1 MSALEIA
8 YRRAM
13 QWYPHR
19 WREENADALVALML
33 EVADA
38 EGRTSPSAADLR
50 NLRVNGL
57 RARFAPL
64 ARLFPAN
71 ARDRASG
78 IALGFGLG
86 MALTVLVIQEWAP
99 WARPLWETYAVPN
112 VGPFHGWGGVLYS
125 AWVVASVLAL
135 ARLNTAARI
144 VLLATIPFS
153 ILLVAVGPFDD
164 AWFRPTTLAL
174 AVLGGFALVAALGR
188 PVTRAFNY
196 LPMLVAVLVGAGV
209 VLLPFTRNVEFST
222 LLSPGLIWR
231 LVLQGTSGSMA
242 VIATAAALVAVALI
256 VRDPRWVATVVLL
269 ASPGLAV
276 TLVSLSSTNP
286 ELVIFFSGVLAV
298 LAVVATAVVLR
309 VKGLR
314 IALVRRS

>member
-1 MSALEIA
+1 VSTLENA

-38 EGRTSPSAADLR
+38 EGRTSASAADLR

-78 IALGFGLG
+78 IALGLGLG

-99 WARPLWETYAVPN
+99 WARPMWEAESAPT
-112 VGPFHGWGGVLYS
+112 VGPFHGWGGVLYC
-125 AWVVASVLAL
+125 AWVAAAVFAL
-135 ARLNTAARI
+135 ARLNTVAR
-144 VLLATIPFS
+144 LLLMATIPFS
-153 ILLVAVGPFDD
+153 VVLVAVGPYDD
-164 AWFRPTTLAL
+164 GWFRPTTLAL

-188 PVTRAFNY
+188 PLTRAFNY
-196 LPMLVAVLVGAGV
+196 LPVLVAFLVGAGI
-209 VLLPFTRNVEFST
+209 VLLPFATRFEFTT
-222 LLSPGLIWR
+222 LLTPAMLWSY
-231 LVLQGTSGSMA
+231 VLRGDLGVIA
-242 VIATAAALVAVALI
+242 VIAAGAALIAVALI

-269 ASPGLAV
+269 ASPGVAV
-276 TLVSLSSTNP
+276 ATVSLASTNP
-286 ELVIFFSGVLAV
+286 DIFVLFVAVAAV